1 MGWHAPRRA
10 PRRAPVALALAAAL
24 TTALTACGRA
34 EPATDAAAVVAAQS
48 PVIAFLMPDQ
58 ASTRYERYDYP
69 LFQTKVDDLCVRCD
83 VVYSNA
89 EADPAK
95 QREQAMAALDR
106 GAGVL
111 VISAVEPRTAAE
123 IVRIAHERGARVI
136 AYDRPIVEVPA
147 DHYVSYDNE
156 AIGRL
161 ITDSLLDRLRASG
174 ASGGLL
180 QVNGAPEDAAADLVQ
195 EGVAAA
201 LQDSPFPVLAAF
213 DTPNWDPD
221 EAEAWVRAQIS
232 RFGPQIVGVIA
243 GNDGTAG
250 GAAAAFRAAGVS
262 PVPPITGNDSEL
274 AAAQRILQGQQY
286 NTISKPIRMV
296 AEAAAAASVQFVNG
310 RQPAAQEELFGT
322 PTELFEPTIVTAGT
336 LRQTLIDTGELELG
350 TVCTPELADAC
361 ERAGIE
367 P

>member
-1 MGWHAPRRA
+1 MSWVAPR
-10 PRRAPVALALAAAL
+10 PVWRRGIAAVALTVSLAA
-24 TTALTACGRA
+24 CSQ
-34 EPATDAAAVVAAQS
+34 ATPLPNAAAVLAADS

-69 LFQTKVDDLCVRCD
+69 LFQARVDNLCVRCD

-89 EADPAK
+89 EASGEK

-106 GAGVL
+106 GASVL
-111 VISAVEPRTAAE
+111 VMSAVDPQIAAE
-123 IVRIAHERGARVI
+123 IVRTAHERGAQVI
-136 AYDRPIVEVPA
+136 AYDRPIVDVPA
-147 DHYVSYDNE
+147 DRYISYDNE

-161 ITDSLLDRLRASG
+161 ITESLLDRLGSVPAG
-174 ASGGLL
+174 AGLL

-201 LQDSPFPVLAAF
+201 LEDSTVPVLASY
-213 DTPNWDPD
+213 DTPGWDPD
-221 EAEAWVRAQIS
+221 KAQAWVREQIA
-232 RFGPQIVGVIA
+232 RFGPQIVGVVA

-274 AAAQRILQGQQY
+274 AAAQRILRGDQF
-286 NTISKPIRMV
+286 NTISKPIKTV
-296 AEAAAAASVQFVNG
+296 AEGAAATAVQIVNG
-310 RQPAAQEELFGT
+310 SQPPAGEMLFGT
-322 PTELFEPTIVTAGT
+322 PTELFEPTIVTAPT
-336 LRQTLIDTGELELG
+336 LRATLIDTGELERG
-350 TVCTPELADAC
+350 TVCTPELVDAC

-367 P
+367 L